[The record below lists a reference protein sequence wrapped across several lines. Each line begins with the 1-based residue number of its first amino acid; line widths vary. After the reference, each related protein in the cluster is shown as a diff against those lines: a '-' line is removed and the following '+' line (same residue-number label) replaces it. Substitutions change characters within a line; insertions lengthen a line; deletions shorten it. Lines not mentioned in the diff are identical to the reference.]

1 MTTGPT
7 SDDTGN
13 KIDGSADNV
22 GDAFIDVVDPFGE
35 ALVGTQVV
43 PLVGG
48 EVPLVGG
55 EVVPLVGDT
64 VTTLEAIG
72 IDTTVLTEAEIASLG
87 LVLHL

>member
-1 MTTGPT
+1 M
-7 SDDTGN
+7 GN
-13 KIDGSADNV
+13 KIDRSAVNA

-35 ALVGTQVV
+35 AFVATQVV
-43 PLVGG
+43 PVVGV

>member
-1 MTTGPT
+1 M
-7 SDDTGN
+7 
-13 KIDGSADNV
+13 

-35 ALVGTQVV
+35 AFVGTQVV
-43 PLVGG
+43 PVVGG